1 MSNLLPLGTILG
13 RFCGNDGGTIET
25 SIRDEALLHMILS
38 FTKAY
43 EKRAIT

>member
-1 MSNLLPLGTILG
+1 MSNLLPLGTILR

-25 SIRDEALLHMILS
+25 SIRDEAVLHMILN
-38 FTKAY
+38 FLQAY